1 MKNTILFKSLIDI
14 LYFLQIPGLLVVI
27 LIIPFGTFNI
37 NKVNFNIEEFTLIHW
52 VIMITSLICYIC
64 FLRGL
69 FYLRKVARFL
79 LSKKYFAD
87 SIIVNLKKSGSH
99 FLYTGIIYFLIKLTN
114 WLNNINIGKLDFS
127 FNDSS
132 FIPLFIT
139 IIGLFFIIQSRTLI
153 LAKEMKEENDL
164 TV

>member
-37 NKVNFNIEEFTLIHW
+37 NQANFNIGDLTLIHW
-52 VIMITSLICYIC
+52 VILIISLICYIC

-69 FYLRKVARFL
+69 YYLRKVARFL

-99 FLYTGIIYFLIKLTN
+99 FLYTGIIYFILLLTK
-114 WLNNINIGKLDFS
+114 WLNNIYQGKLEFS
-127 FNDSS
+127 YSDSS
-132 FIPLFIT
+132 MTPLFIT